1 MLGEVF
7 LTAFYAIMPLILLI
21 GLGWWLK
28 RVGFLTQEFC
38 KIGNKL
44 VFSVLLPGT
53 LFYNIYNIEGF
64 ASINWS
70 AVIFS
75 VCGITALFLLSLA
88 VAVMGTAVPARR
100 GVISQAIFRSNFA
113 IIGLSLADALGGQ
126 EAMAMAALISGF
138 TIPIFNIFGVIAL
151 TVFVKQP
158 GDAHPLKNTLRS
170 ILRNPQ
176 IIGALA
182 GIAALLLREL
192 QIQIWGHTVF
202 TLQAQLP
209 FVYKALKDLTGI
221 TTTFALVIL
230 GADFSFCAI
239 KGAFREVAVGA
250 VFRLI
255 VAPALTLGCA
265 YLLGSVGVLRFGV
278 NEYAAMIALFGSPT
292 AVSGAVM
299 AKQMGGD
306 GDLATQL
313 VVWTSIFSILTIFL
327 QVCIL
332 AAAGL
337 I

>member
-1 MLGEVF
+1 MRIDIF
-7 LTAFYAIMPLILLI
+7 LTAFQAITPLLLLILL
-21 GLGWWLK
+21 GYWLK
-28 RVGFLTQEFC
+28 RIGFLTEPFT
-38 KIGNKL
+38 KNGNKL
-44 VFSVLLPGT
+44 VFSVLLPAT
-53 LFYNIYNIEGF
+53 LFYNIYSISGF
-64 ASINWS
+64 TAINWS
-70 AVIFS
+70 VVIFS
-75 VCGITALFLLSLA
+75 VGGVTALFGISLLAA
-88 VAVMGTAVPARR
+88 VLGTPVPQRR

-113 IIGLSLADALGGQ
+113 IIGLSLANALGGQ
-126 EAMAMAALISGF
+126 EAMAVAAIVSGF
-138 TIPIFNIFGVIAL
+138 TIPVFNVFAVIAL

-158 GDAHPLKNTLRS
+158 GDSHPLRNTLKS

-182 GIAALLLREL
+182 GLAALLVREAEVW
-192 QIQIWGHTVF
+192 IFGEAVF
-202 TLQAQLP
+202 TIQVQLP
-209 FVYKALKDLTGI
+209 FLYKALKDLTGI

-230 GADFSFCAI
+230 GADFTFSAL
-239 KGAFREVAVGA
+239 KGTYREVAIGSI
-250 VFRLI
+250 FRLI
-255 VAPALTLGCA
+255 VAPLLA
-265 YLLGSVGVLRFGV
+265 LGSAFALNRVGILSFGV

-313 VVWTSIFSILTIFL
+313 VVWTSIFSIITIFL